1 MEIPGQES
9 LSKRG
14 VVLWFGKGSSDL
26 RSALPLLAE
35 NVVDE
40 LVTLTEHLENRNE
53 NHRNVIMKTELS
65 EQQDGEA
72 S

>member
-1 MEIPGQES
+1 M
-9 LSKRG
+9 
-14 VVLWFGKGSSDL
+14 

-53 NHRNVIMKTELS
+53 NHRSVIMKTELS
-65 EQQDGEA
+65 EQQDEEA
-72 S
+72 P